1 MRHFQPL
8 AMVGTASYLFG
19 VGRTSSPLFSVRL
32 PALFAVLLAMCA
44 AVPAAADQNDP
55 LLDSLFEA
63 LQKTSSEVEVQ
74 LLTRQIWDRW
84 TAFENDSGTYR
95 MMVAG
100 MQLMNSGQL
109 AQAEGVFTQIIAAQ
123 PDFAEAW
130 NKRATVRFMRGDD
143 NGSHQDIVEVI
154 DREPRHFGAL
164 SGLGMIHLRNGNLQ
178 GALQAFEAA
187 LRINPHLE
195 MAETMIAR
203 LTRELKGQS
212 L

>member
-8 AMVGTASYLFG
+8 AMIGTASHLTG
-19 VGRTSSPLFSVRL
+19 MVRTSSPLSSVRL
-32 PALFAVLLAMCA
+32 SALFAVLLAMG
-44 AVPAAADQNDP
+44 AVAPAAADQNDP
-55 LLDSLFEA
+55 RLDSLFEA
-63 LQKTSSEVEVQ
+63 LQKTSNAAEIQ
-74 LLTRQIWDRW
+74 LLTRQIWGRW
-84 TAFENDSGTYR
+84 TAFDKDSGTYR

-100 MQLMNSGQL
+100 IQLMNSGQL
-109 AQAEGVFTQIIAAQ
+109 TQAEDVFTQIIVAQ

-195 MAETMIAR
+195 MAETMITR
-203 LTRELKGQS
+203 LTRELQGQS